1 MREIRDELYVAKGRL
16 SVVGLQETLNVDLV
30 HIEERVDELLKTD
43 GQLNLIQGELI
54 DQCVAAVPFVYT
66 QLARFAACPSAA
78 CPFAARP
85 SAFVLVVALQTCA
98 RDRSLAFAQLLLIKY
113 ARYACH

>member
-16 SVVGLQETLNVDLV
+16 SVVGLQDTLNVDLV

-54 DQCVAAVPFVYT
+54 DQCVAAVYFVYT
-66 QLARFAACPSAA
+66 QLARLQL
-78 CPFAARP
+78 AR
-85 SAFVLVVALQTCA
+85 LQLA
-98 RDRSLAFAQLLLIKY
+98 RLQLARLRSCL
-113 ARYACH
+113 C